1 MKVEQ
6 GRVGRRV
13 HWQVRGCDGEVGIAP
28 DAKAVRAG
36 RRKDEIWLVGK
47 EDAG

>member
-6 GRVGRRV
+6 GCVGHQ
-13 HWQVRGCDGEVGIAP
+13 HWQVRGCDGEVGITP
-28 DAKAVRAG
+28 DAKVVRVG

-47 EDAG
+47 EDVG